1 MGVNGKTPARAED
14 GPAILAR
21 GLSRRYDD
29 VLAVRAVDLSV
40 SPGEVVAL
48 LGPNGA
54 GKTTLLRMLA
64 GVLVPTE
71 GTATIAGHDV
81 ATDPAGA
88 KRALGFLSG
97 DTALYGRLTVREVLT
112 YFGRLHGLGRAEVA
126 GHIERVTGL
135 LELAPFLDQRTGTL
149 SSGQTQRANLAR
161 TFLTD
166 PPVLILD
173 EPTTALDVVSGEFV
187 YQAIRHAKAEG
198 RAVLLSTHVMSEAE
212 LLADRIVLL
221 VRGRV
226 AAEGPKDVLLAA
238 HHAAS
243 LAELILRLHRAE
255 EPA

>member
-1 MGVNGKTPARAED
+1 MGVNGQTVPPDPRP
-14 GPAILAR
+14 PAILAEH
-21 GLSRRYDD
+21 LSRRYDD
-29 VLAVRAVDLSV
+29 VLAVRDVNLRVAA
-40 SPGEVVAL
+40 GEVVAL

-64 GVLVPTE
+64 GILVPTE
-71 GTATIAGHDV
+71 GRAVIAGHDV
-81 ATDPAGA
+81 ATDPARA

-112 YFGRLHGLGRAEVA
+112 YFGRLYGLAPADVA
-126 GHIERVTGL
+126 RRVTRVAEL
-135 LELAPFLDQRTGTL
+135 LELGPFLEQRAGTL

-187 YQAIRHAKAEG
+187 YQAIQRARGEG
-198 RAVLLSTHVMSEAE
+198 RAILLSTHVMSEAE
-212 LLADRIVLL
+212 RLADRIVLL

-226 AAEGPKDVLLAA
+226 AAEGPRDALLAA
-238 HHAAS
+238 HQAPS
-243 LAELILRLHRAE
+243 LTDLILRLHQAE
-255 EPA
+255 AAS